1 MNVPTRGL
9 CGSSCV
15 FVREKLYW
23 VASRQVARA
32 SGRKPTFLLDAT
44 DGGMP
49 VRQCPGCL
57 RSWGDLAVE
66 LEGARRAVLELV
78 VTRAAG
84 QLALPGD
91 SRLAIG
97 PKLNIALGMAC
108 NWKRFERRPSG
119 WQVRWA
125 SRSSTSNG
133 RLESSACCEYLLTG
147 CPARRIR
154 KGWVSLTRIA
164 RW

>member
-49 VRQCPGCL
+49 VRQRPGCL
-57 RSWGDLAVE
+57 RSKGELASRTEV
-66 LEGARRAVLELV
+66 ARRAVLELAV
-78 VTRAAG
+78 APGLRL
-84 QLALPGD
+84 LASPDVFRPAVGT
-91 SRLAIG
+91 
-97 PKLNIALGMAC
+97 KLNIAVGIEC
-108 NWKRFERRPSG
+108 NWKRFERRLSG
-119 WQVRWA
+119 WQARWDP
-125 SRSSTSNG
+125 RSSTSHG
-133 RLESSACCEYLLTG
+133 RSENS
-147 CPARRIR
+147 
-154 KGWVSLTRIA
+154 
-164 RW
+164 

>member
-57 RSWGDLAVE
+57 RSQGELASRTE
-66 LEGARRAVLELV
+66 AACRAVLEL
-78 VTRAAG
+78 AG
-84 QLALPGD
+84 ARGSGLLA
-91 SRLAIG
+91 SQEVFRLAVRA
-97 PKLNIALGMAC
+97 KLNGAVGIEC
-108 NWKRFERRPSG
+108 NWKRFERRPSE
-119 WQVRWA
+119 WRARWA

-133 RLESSACCEYLLTG
+133 RSESSACCVCTLTG

-154 KGWVSLTRIA
+154 KVWVSLTRIA
-164 RW
+164 SG